1 MVSKKDLEELLQ
13 AGVISEEVAGSISDY
28 YHKKDSNAGNRL
40 IVIFSI
46 VGATLIGGGIVL
58 IIASNWDQLS
68 QLAKTILAFMPLIL
82 GQLLMVFVL
91 LRKNENQTWR
101 ESSAVFQL
109 LTIGASISLISQVY
123 YIPGRL
129 DQFMLMWMALSL
141 PIIYLMRS
149 SVASLLYLMGIM
161 FYAIFTDSEI
171 YQPYGFFFF
180 LVLFLA
186 GLPHYLH
193 LIRTKSVSVLTTVHH
208 WIIPFVFVIAS
219 ISVGDQNDS
228 LMFLVFISLFCL
240 YELIGNLHYFDN
252 LYPRKNT
259 FWFIGSIGI
268 IITLLV
274 VSYKDYWQKLLEK
287 GIDLSE
293 TFLIPEILA
302 IAVLSLPSCYLTY
315 RQIVKKT
322 FHSLSLT
329 QPAYVIAIII
339 FLIGLQS
346 SMAVILINVYIFIIG
361 LLIIIKGM
369 KTDHLGKLNYGL
381 VIITFLVIF
390 RVFDTNLSFALRG
403 LLFLIVGIGFY
414 ITNFQLLKKRKA
426 HEE

>member
-1 MVSKKDLEELLQ
+1 MVSKKDLEELLK
-13 AGVISEEVAGSISDY
+13 AGVISEEVAGSIRDY
-28 YHKKDSNAGNRL
+28 YHKKDSSAGNRL

-58 IIASNWDQLS
+58 IIASNWDQLN
-68 QLAKTILAFMPLIL
+68 QLTKTILAFVPLIL

-91 LRKNENQTWR
+91 IRKYKNQTWR
-101 ESSAVFQL
+101 ESSGVFQL
-109 LTIGASISLISQVY
+109 LTIGATISLVGQVY

-129 DQFMLMWMALSL
+129 DEFMLMWTALSL

-149 SVASLLYLMGIM
+149 SMASLLYLIGIM

-171 YQPYGFFFF
+171 YMPYGFFYF
-180 LVLFLA
+180 LILFLA

-193 LIRTKSVSVLTTVHH
+193 LIRTKPEGMLTTIHH
-208 WIIPFVFVIAS
+208 WIIPFVLVIAS
-219 ISVGDQNDS
+219 VSIGDQHDS

-240 YELIGNLHYFDN
+240 FELIGKLQYFDN
-252 LYPRKNT
+252 LPPRKNT
-259 FWFIGSIGI
+259 FLFIGSIGI

-274 VSYKDYWQKLLEK
+274 VSYKDYWQKLSEK

-293 TFLIPEILA
+293 SFLIPEILA
-302 IAVLSLPSCYLTY
+302 IAVFMLPASYLIY
-315 RQIVKKT
+315 RQIVNRK
-322 FHSLSLT
+322 FQSLSPT
-329 QPAYVIAIII
+329 QPAYIIAIII
-339 FLIGLQS
+339 FLVGLQS
-346 SMAVILINVYIFIIG
+346 SLAVILVNAYIFIIG

-369 KTDHLGKLNYGL
+369 RTDHLGKLNYGL
-381 VIITFLVIF
+381 VIITMLVIF
-390 RVFDTNLSFALRG
+390 RVFDSNLSIALRG
-403 LLFLIVGIGFY
+403 LLFLIVGVGFY

>member
-1 MVSKKDLEELLQ
+1 M
-13 AGVISEEVAGSISDY
+13 AGSISDY
-28 YHKKDSNAGNRL
+28 YHKKDINAGHRL

-68 QLAKTILAFMPLIL
+68 QLTKTILAFMPLIL

-91 LRKNENQTWR
+91 LRKNKNQTWR
-101 ESSAVFQL
+101 ESSGVFQL
-109 LTIGASISLISQVY
+109 LTIGATISLVSQVY

-141 PIIYLMRS
+141 PVIYLMRS
-149 SVASLLYLMGIM
+149 SVASLLYLIGIM

-171 YQPYGFFFF
+171 YLPYGFFYF

-186 GLPHYLH
+186 GLPYYLH
-193 LIRTKSVSVLTTVHH
+193 LIRTKSGSILTTIHH
-208 WIIPFVFVIAS
+208 WVIPFVLLIGS
-219 ISVGDQNDS
+219 ISIGDQNDL
-228 LMFLVFISLFCL
+228 LMFLVFISLYCL
-240 YELIGNLHYFDN
+240 FELIGNIHYFDH
-252 LYPRKNT
+252 LHPRKNSYL
-259 FWFIGSIGI
+259 FIGSIGV

-274 VSYKDYWQKLLEK
+274 VSYKDYWQKLSEK

-302 IAVLSLPSCYLTY
+302 IAIFILPACYLTY
-315 RQIVKKT
+315 RQIVKKS
-322 FHSLSLT
+322 FHSLSPT
-329 QPAYVIAIII
+329 QPAFVIAIII

-346 SMAVILINVYIFIIG
+346 SLAVILINVYIFIIG
-361 LLIIIKGM
+361 LLIIFKGM

-403 LLFLIVGIGFY
+403 LLFLIVGVGFF

-426 HEE
+426 HEK

>member
-28 YHKKDSNAGNRL
+28 YHKKDSNAGHRL

-68 QLAKTILAFMPLIL
+68 QLTKTILAFVPLIL

-101 ESSAVFQL
+101 ESCGVLQL
-109 LTIGASISLISQVY
+109 LTIGATISLVSQVY

-149 SVASLLYLMGIM
+149 SVASLLYLIGIM

-171 YQPYGFFFF
+171 YLPYGFFYF

-186 GLPHYLH
+186 GLPYYIH
-193 LIRTKSVSVLTTVHH
+193 LIRTKPEGVLTTIHH
-208 WIIPFVFVIAS
+208 WVIPFVLVIAS
-219 ISVGDQNDS
+219 ISIGDQNDS

-240 YELIGNLHYFDN
+240 FETIGKLQYFDH
-252 LYPRKNT
+252 LHPRKNT
-259 FWFIGSIGI
+259 FLFIGSIGI

-274 VSYKDYWQKLLEK
+274 VSYKDYWQKLVGK

-302 IAVLSLPSCYLTY
+302 IAVFCLPACYFTY
-315 RQIVKKT
+315 RQIVKKS
-322 FHSLSLT
+322 FQSLSPT
-329 QPAYVIAIII
+329 QPAFMIAIII

-346 SMAVILINVYIFIIG
+346 SMAVVLINAYIFIIG
-361 LLIIIKGM
+361 LMIIIKGM

-381 VIITFLVIF
+381 VIITLLVIF
-390 RVFDTNLSFALRG
+390 RVFDTNLSFAIRG
-403 LLFLIVGIGFY
+403 LLFLIVGVGFF
-414 ITNFQLLKKRKA
+414 ITNYQLLKKRKA
-426 HEE
+426 HEK

>member
-68 QLAKTILAFMPLIL
+68 QLTKTILAFVPLIL

-101 ESSAVFQL
+101 ESSGVFQL
-109 LTIGASISLISQVY
+109 LTIGATISLVSQVY

-129 DQFMLMWMALSL
+129 DLFMLLWTALSL

-149 SVASLLYLMGIM
+149 SVASLLYLIGIM

-171 YQPYGFFFF
+171 YLPYGFFFF

-193 LIRTKSVSVLTTVHH
+193 LIRTKSVSVLTTTHH
-208 WIIPFVFVIAS
+208 WIIPFVLVIAS
-219 ISVGDQNDS
+219 ISIGDQNDS

-240 YELIGNLHYFDN
+240 YELIGKLHYFDN
-252 LYPRKNT
+252 LHPRKNT
-259 FWFIGSIGI
+259 FLFIGSIGI

-302 IAVLSLPSCYLTY
+302 IAVFSLPSCYLTY

-322 FHSLSLT
+322 FHSLSPT

-346 SMAVILINVYIFIIG
+346 SLAVILINVYIFIIG

-403 LLFLIVGIGFY
+403 LLFLIVGVGFY

-426 HEE
+426 YEE

>member
-68 QLAKTILAFMPLIL
+68 QLTKTILAFVPLIL

-101 ESSAVFQL
+101 ESSGVFQL
-109 LTIGASISLISQVY
+109 LTIGATISLVSQVY

-129 DQFMLMWMALSL
+129 DLFMLLWTALSL

-149 SVASLLYLMGIM
+149 SVASLLYLIGIM

-171 YQPYGFFFF
+171 YLPYGFFFF

-193 LIRTKSVSVLTTVHH
+193 LIRTKSVSVLTTTHH
-208 WIIPFVFVIAS
+208 WIIPFVLVIAS

-240 YELIGNLHYFDN
+240 YELIGKLHYFDN
-252 LYPRKNT
+252 LHPRKNT
-259 FWFIGSIGI
+259 FLFIGSIGI

-302 IAVLSLPSCYLTY
+302 IAVFSLPSCYLTY

-322 FHSLSLT
+322 FHSLSPT

-346 SMAVILINVYIFIIG
+346 SLAVILINVYIFIIG

-403 LLFLIVGIGFY
+403 LLFLIVGVGFY

-426 HEE
+426 YEE